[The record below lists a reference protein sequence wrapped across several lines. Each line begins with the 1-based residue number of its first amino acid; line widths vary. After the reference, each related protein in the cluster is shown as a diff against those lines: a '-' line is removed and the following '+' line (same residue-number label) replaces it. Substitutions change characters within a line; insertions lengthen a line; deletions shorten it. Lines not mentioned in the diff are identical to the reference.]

1 MRGEKTKRWIFIP
14 AAAVILLLNIRDRGR
29 NQTHPQKGVYH
40 PDELIYLLRYIRE
53 DKIGSKKP
61 PVT

>member
-29 NQTHPQKGVYH
+29 DQTHPQKAAYR
-40 PDELIYLLRYIRE
+40 PDELI
-53 DKIGSKKP
+53 
-61 PVT
+61 